1 MLSHTTKDL
10 RGVTRAD
17 RIRGCL
23 IGIATGDAIGKQTEM
38 LSHAE
43 IARWYANGVRGFEGA
58 PGDIIPR
65 YRGNPKHEWRIG
77 ETTDDT
83 ERTIAVARAIIG
95 DRKVSHSTV
104 GREMLRTCRKCVH
117 PGVRSLWEFHQG
129 GDPDRIATG
138 HDGCGAAIRVAPVG
152 IFYPPASLNVLV
164 EAAREASIS
173 THGGSLAIAAAAA
186 TAAAVSAAVDGAPS
200 QQVFTMAERAA
211 GAAEN
216 RWPGESPPAFVNALR
231 AIHDELAAMP
241 AVRAADVAARCF
253 PDRPLTIVPL
263 ALALATTMHSAV
275 EAILVAT
282 NVGGDSDSVAS
293 IAGGIL
299 GAMHPDTVNPQ
310 WYEVVER
317 VNHHDLLAL
326 ANELVRLRR

>member
-1 MLSHTTKDL
+1 MLSHTTKDP
-10 RGVTRAD
+10 RDVTPAD

-23 IGIATGDAIGKQTEM
+23 MGIATGDAIGKQTEM
-38 LSHAE
+38 LSPAE
-43 IARWYANGVRGFEGA
+43 IARWYASGVRGLEGA

-65 YRGNPKHEWRIG
+65 YRGNSKHEWRIG

-117 PGVRSLWEFHQG
+117 PGVTSLWEFHHA
-129 GDPDRIATG
+129 GDPDRVATG

-152 IFYPPASLNVLV
+152 IFYRPASLNLLV
-164 EAAREASIS
+164 EGAREASIS

-186 TAAAVSAAVDGAPS
+186 TAAAVSAAIDGAPS
-200 QQVFTMAERAA
+200 HQVFMLAEWAA
-211 GAAEN
+211 AVTE
-216 RWPGESPPAFVNALR
+216 RRRPGDSTPAFAKALR
-231 AIHDELAAMP
+231 TIYDDLAAMP
-241 AVRAADVAARCF
+241 VFRASDVAPRCF

-263 ALALATTMHSAV
+263 ALALATTMHSAQ

-299 GAMHPDTVNPQ
+299 GAMYPGTVNLR
-310 WYEVVER
+310 WYESVER
-317 VNHHDLLAL
+317 INGHNLAAL
-326 ANELVRLRR
+326 ADELAALRH

>member
-1 MLSHTTKDL
+1 
-10 RGVTRAD
+10 
-17 RIRGCL
+17 
-23 IGIATGDAIGKQTEM
+23 
-38 LSHAE
+38 
-43 IARWYANGVRGFEGA
+43 
-58 PGDIIPR
+58 
-65 YRGNPKHEWRIG
+65 
-77 ETTDDT
+77 
-83 ERTIAVARAIIG
+83 
-95 DRKVSHSTV
+95 
-104 GREMLRTCRKCVH
+104 
-117 PGVRSLWEFHQG
+117 
-129 GDPDRIATG
+129 
-138 HDGCGAAIRVAPVG
+138 
-152 IFYPPASLNVLV
+152 
-164 EAAREASIS
+164 
-173 THGGSLAIAAAAA
+173 
-186 TAAAVSAAVDGAPS
+186 
-200 QQVFTMAERAA
+200 
-211 GAAEN
+211 
-216 RWPGESPPAFVNALR
+216 
-231 AIHDELAAMP
+231 MP